1 MIAELGPKLKL
12 GEIVKPTLRYIQH
25 PAQMIR
31 TYDRS
36 NLRPDLLAGLTVAV
50 ILLPQG
56 IAFALIAELPPQMGL
71 YAAIIGAIFGGLWG
85 SSNQMHT
92 GPANAI
98 SLLVFST
105 LSGLYAVGSPE
116 YIVAAG
122 MMAFMVGVFQLVMG
136 LARLGI
142 LINFVSHSV
151 IVGFAT
157 GAGVLIAVKQI
168 KSLLGLNFPSGT
180 IVDTVTGTVLHF
192 PETHVQTAVIGVSTM
207 IFIIVL
213 KKINPKIPS
222 ALLSIV
228 LASAIIYIFNL
239 DEAGVA
245 VIGKLTGTLPPLTPP
260 PIFDFKLIAQLSP
273 GALAIGAIGLVEA
286 AAIARSISTQ
296 TGQRLESNQEF
307 VGQGMA
313 NAACSIFSGF
323 PVAGSFSRSAINFD
337 AGARTPLAS
346 VFSALFVL
354 FAMLVIA
361 PLARF
366 IPTSALSGVLIVT
379 AFNMIDR
386 EEIKRILQSAPGDAA
401 IMLLT
406 LFGTLFLSLE
416 FAVLLGILLSFALY
430 VLRTSTPRVHAVVP
444 DDNFQHFTYDPEKEP
459 CPQLLIIE
467 ILGDLYFGAV
477 GYVEDTI
484 LDLME
489 QNPTQRFLMLRMHS
503 VDHIDF
509 SGIHMLENLV
519 KSYRDRGGDL
529 YMMRVSYTVRKVME
543 STDFI
548 NYLGESNILSDDDAI
563 QILFNHRLDPAICI
577 YECPYRVFQECQNL
591 PKRMDLVSLHLP
603 TETPDLQC
611 STIDPQTLWTT
622 LCSDNGEWPFVVDV
636 REPREFS
643 QGHIPDAHSRPLAY
657 ILADD
662 YDLPSDQPIILVCR
676 SGRRSRRAAVALME
690 SGIDDVKIMEGG
702 MAAWEA
708 AGLLEAIEFKKL
720 SE

>member
-1 MIAELGPKLKL
+1 MLAELDLKL
-12 GEIVKPTLRYIQH
+12 RFEEIIKPTFRYIKH
-25 PAQMIR
+25 PADMIR
-31 TYDRS
+31 TYDRN

-71 YAAIIGAIFGGLWG
+71 YTAIIGAIFGGLWG

-116 YIVAAG
+116 YIMAAG
-122 MMAFMVGVFQLVMG
+122 MMALMVGIFQLIMG

-157 GAGVLIAVKQI
+157 GAGILIAIKQL
-168 KSLLGLNFPSGT
+168 KSLFGLEFPSGT
-180 IVDTVTGTVLHF
+180 IVDTVTGTIVHF
-192 PETHVQTAVIGVSTM
+192 PETHVQTAVIGIGTI
-207 IFIIVL
+207 IFVFVL

-228 LASAIIYIFNL
+228 LASIIIFIFEL
-239 DEAGVA
+239 DQAGVA
-245 VIGKLTGTLPPLTPP
+245 VIGELDSKLPSITPLPILN
-260 PIFDFKLIAQLSP
+260 FSLIAKLSP
-273 GALAIGAIGLVEA
+273 GALAVGAIALVQA
-286 AAIARSISTQ
+286 AAIARSISAQ

-313 NAACSIFSGF
+313 NAACGILSGF
-323 PVAGSFSRSAINFD
+323 PVAGSFSRSAINYD
-337 AGARTPLAS
+337 AGARTPFAS
-346 VFSALFVL
+346 VFSAIIVL
-354 FAMLVIA
+354 FAMLAIA
-361 PLARF
+361 PMARF

-379 AFNMIDR
+379 AFNMVDG
-386 EEIKRILQSAPGDAA
+386 EEIKRIWHGAPGDAA

-416 FAVLLGILLSFALY
+416 FAVLLGILLSFVLY

-444 DDNFQHFTYDPEKEP
+444 DDEFQHFTYNPDKEP

-477 GYVEDTI
+477 GYVEDII

-509 SGIHMLENLV
+509 SGIHMLENLI

-529 YMMRVSYTVRKVME
+529 YMMRVSYAVRKVME

-548 NYLGESNILSDDDAI
+548 NYLGESNILSDDDAV
-563 QILFNHRLDPAICI
+563 QILFHHQLDPAICI

-591 PKRMDLVSLHLP
+591 PKRMDLVNLHLS
-603 TETPDLQC
+603 TETQDLQC
-611 STIDPQTLWTT
+611 TTIEPTALWTAIN
-622 LCSDNGEWPFVVDV
+622 SEDGERPFVVDV
-636 REPREFS
+636 REPREFN
-643 QGHIPDAHSRPLAY
+643 QGHIPNAHSLPLAF

-662 YDLPSDQPIILVCR
+662 WQLPSGRSIVLVCR
-676 SGRRSRRAAVALME
+676 SGRRSRRAAIALIKSGVA
-690 SGIDDVKIMEGG
+690 DVKIMHGG
-702 MAAWEA
+702 MVAWEA
-708 AGLLEAIEFKKL
+708 AELLEAIEFK
-720 SE
+720 

>member
-1 MIAELGPKLKL
+1 MVAELHPTQKL
-12 GEIVKPTLRYIQH
+12 GKIIKPTVRYIQH
-25 PAQMIR
+25 PADLIR
-31 TYDRS
+31 TYDRN

-50 ILLPQG
+50 ILLPQS
-56 IAFALIAELPPQMGL
+56 IAFAIIAELPPQMGL
-71 YAAIIGAIFGGLWG
+71 YAAIIGAIFGALWG

-98 SLLVFST
+98 SLLIFST
-105 LSGLYAVGSPE
+105 LSTLFIVGSPE

-122 MMAFMVGVFQLVMG
+122 MMAFMAGIFQLVMG

-157 GAGVLIAVKQI
+157 GAGVLIAIKQI
-168 KSLLGLNFPSGT
+168 KALLGLNFPDNT
-180 IVDTVTGTVLHF
+180 VYETVTGTVINIQKAHI
-192 PETHVQTAVIGVSTM
+192 ETAVIGIGTI

-213 KKINPKIPS
+213 RKINPKIPS
-222 ALLSIV
+222 ALLSIL
-228 LASAIIYIFNL
+228 LASAAVYLFNL

-245 VIGKLTGTLPPLTPP
+245 VIGALNSSLPPLTLP
-260 PIFDFKLIAQLSP
+260 PIFDFSLMAQLSP

-307 VGQGMA
+307 VGQGLA
-313 NAACSIFSGF
+313 NTACSLFSGF
-323 PVAGSFSRSAINFD
+323 PVAGSFARSAINYD

-346 VFSALFVL
+346 VFSAIFVIV
-354 FAMLVIA
+354 AMFFIA

-366 IPTSALSGVLIVT
+366 IPVSALSGVLIVT
-379 AFNMIDR
+379 AFNMINRD
-386 EEIKRILQSAPGDAA
+386 EIKRIWQGAPGDAA
-401 IMLLT
+401 IMMLT

-430 VLRTSTPRVHAVVP
+430 VLRTSSPRVQAVVP
-444 DDNFQHFTYDPEKEP
+444 DANFKHFIYKPELEH

-467 ILGDLYFGAV
+467 ILGYLYFGAV

-484 LDLME
+484 LDLMDK
-489 QNPTQRFLMLRMHS
+489 NPTQRFLMLRMHS

-519 KSYRDRGGDL
+519 RTYRDRGGDVF
-529 YMMRVSYTVRKVME
+529 MVRVSFTVRKVME

-548 NYLGESNILSDDDAI
+548 EYLGEGNCLSDDEAI
-563 QILFNHRLDPAICI
+563 RFLFNRRLDPAICI
-577 YECPYRVFQECQNL
+577 YECPVRVFQECQNL
-591 PKRMDLVSLHLP
+591 PKRVDLVNIPAFVDTQHLHF
-603 TETPDLQC
+603 T
-611 STIDPQTLWTT
+611 TIEPLALWTAIH
-622 LCSDNGEWPFVVDV
+622 DKEEKRPFVIDV
-636 REPREFS
+636 REPREFE
-643 QGHIPDAHSRPLAY
+643 QGHIPDAHSIPLGH
-657 ILADD
+657 ILADHLQ
-662 YDLPSDQPIILVCR
+662 LPLDRPIILVCR
-676 SGRRSRRAAVALME
+676 SGRRSRRAAMALTNK
-690 SGIDDVKIMEGG
+690 GIENITILKGG

-708 AGLLEAIEFKKL
+708 AGLLEAVKF
-720 SE
+720 